1 MRNLEKEQEFKQWL
15 KENRY
20 DDRTIDSRI
29 TNCKKVNEKY
39 DLYEYFT
46 KGNTQEIYRLFT
58 YNTKDMDNGLK
69 PLHKYLSM
77 AILTQ
82 VLIPIN
88 LL

>member
-1 MRNLEKEQEFKQWL
+1 MRNLQKQQEFKQWL

-46 KGNTQEIYRLFT
+46 KGNTQEI
-58 YNTKDMDNGLK
+58 
-69 PLHKYLSM
+69 
-77 AILTQ
+77 
-82 VLIPIN
+82 
-88 LL
+88 